1 MAALRP
7 FWNYF
12 GGKWR
17 SARSYPAPQFGT
29 VIEPFAGAAGY
40 SLHHHQRAIVL
51 VEKYHVVAEVWRFLT
66 SAKPTEVLRI
76 PIVEAVDDLPRW
88 VCSGARW
95 LVGFALNF
103 ATSAPRATL
112 SSGLR
117 KLRSRGHRLAGWTDE
132 RRALVAMQLEA
143 VKHWR
148 VIEGDYSQAPEM
160 VATHFI
166 DAPYQ
171 GRAGMNYVH
180 GSPALNY
187 DRLAAFATSRRGQT
201 IVCEGLGA
209 KWLPFSIHRPS
220 KAGPARAVSHEVI
233 WTGSHGVGQWN

>member
-1 MAALRP
+1 MAVLRP

-17 SARSYPAPQFGT
+17 SASSYPPPRFGT
-29 VIEPFAGAAGY
+29 IIEPFAGAAGY
-40 SLHHHQRAIVL
+40 SLHHPERAIVL

-76 PIVEAVDDLPRW
+76 PIVEAVDDLPRG

-112 SSGLR
+112 SSGQR
-117 KLRSRGHRLAGWTDE
+117 ALRSRGQRLAGWTEE
-132 RRALVAMQLEA
+132 RRALVATQLDA

-148 VIEGDYSQAPEM
+148 VIEGDYSQAPDV

-171 GRAGMNYVH
+171 GRAGQNYVH
-180 GSPALNY
+180 GSRALDY
-187 DRLAAFATSRRGQT
+187 DRLAVFATSRRGQT

-209 KWLPFSIHRPS
+209 TWLPFRIHRPS
-220 KAGPARAVSHEVI
+220 KAGPARAVSREAI
-233 WTGSHGVGQWN
+233 WTNARGVEGWN